1 VFLLQDNINT
11 RLIRIFKCCN
21 DFFNKEKW
29 KEIKL
34 FVDNVQTNSTLFIST
49 IANNQRDVFW
59 NIDPHIRECNNTGKT
74 TNKIFQ
80 KIKASLFSEYRM
92 IKSTQKLK
100 CQLISNEDED
110 VISLDDDAKP
120 TGEMNS
126 L

>member
-1 VFLLQDNINT
+1 
-11 RLIRIFKCCN
+11 
-21 DFFNKEKW
+21 
-29 KEIKL
+29 
-34 FVDNVQTNSTLFIST
+34 VDNVQTNSTLFIST